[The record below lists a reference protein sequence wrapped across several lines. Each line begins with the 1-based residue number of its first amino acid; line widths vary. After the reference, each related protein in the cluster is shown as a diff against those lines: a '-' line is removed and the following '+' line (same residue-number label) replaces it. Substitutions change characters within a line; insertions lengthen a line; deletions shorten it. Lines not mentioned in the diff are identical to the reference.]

1 MAAFTTIAA
10 AAGLAISAGTTA
22 ASFAQANKQK
32 KLQRKAEAAAEESM
46 REARK
51 ALGVNYFEELAV
63 QKEKYDLEREA
74 TLQGQAGI
82 MEGLQAAGARS
93 LAGGVGRVGLAG
105 QKAQQTTRTAMGK
118 EMSDLQK
125 MTAQEES
132 RLRDVGVQLDL
143 AEVAGAQEAAAR
155 AEELRA
161 QSIQEGIQGATSM
174 VQQGLSMVPLYQQN
188 MAAQRGALGQMAGT
202 NEGMALLNK
211 TMGTSNLPPELRAQ
225 MEAAELPVGAAPVD
239 FSGMSNRD
247 FRQFKKSLSPQQQA
261 QLFGSTQFQEAYK
274 GFDTSYMNPF
284 QLR

>member
-1 MAAFTTIAA
+1 MSGLIIGI
-10 AAGLAISAGTTA
+10 AGLAITAGTTA

-32 KLQRKAEAAAEESM
+32 KLQKKAEAAAEESM
-46 REARK
+46 KEARK
-51 ALGVNYFEELAV
+51 ALDVNYFESLAV

-74 TLQGQAGI
+74 TLQAQAGATQA
-82 MEGLQAAGARS
+82 LQEAGARGV
-93 LAGGVGRVGLAG
+93 AGGIGRVGLAG

-143 AEVAGAQEAAAR
+143 AEVQGAQEAAAR
-155 AEELRA
+155 AEEQRA

-202 NEGMALLNK
+202 DEGMALLNK
-211 TMGTSNLPPELRAQ
+211 TMGTSKLPPELRAQ

-261 QLFGSTQFQEAYK
+261 QLFGSSQFRDAYQNI
-274 GFDTSYMNPF
+274 DTSYMNPF

>member
-1 MAAFTTIAA
+1 MSGLITGI
-10 AAGLAISAGTTA
+10 AGLAITAGTTA

-32 KLQRKAEAAAEESM
+32 KLQKKAEAAAEESM
-46 REARK
+46 KEARK
-51 ALGVNYFEELAV
+51 ALGVNYFESLAV

-93 LAGGVGRVGLAG
+93 LAAGVGRVGLAG

-118 EMSDLQK
+118 ELSDLQK

-155 AEELRA
+155 AEEQRA

-174 VQQGLSMVPLYQQN
+174 LQQGLSMVPLYQQN
-188 MAAQRGALGQMAGT
+188 MTAQRGALAQMAGT
-202 NEGMALLNK
+202 DEGMALLNK

-239 FSGMSNRD
+239 FSAMSNRD

-261 QLFGSTQFQEAYK
+261 RLFGSTQFADAYK
-274 GFDTSYMNPF
+274 NFDTSSINPF

>member
-1 MAAFTTIAA
+1 MAIATTTA
-10 AAGLAISAGTTA
+10 LAIGSLALTAGTTA
-22 ASFAQANKQK
+22 GSFIQANKQR
-32 KLQRKAEAAAEESM
+32 KLQQKAEDAAEKSM
-46 REARK
+46 KEARK

-93 LAGGVGRVGLAG
+93 LAAGVGRVGLAG

-118 EMSDLQK
+118 ELSDLQK

-143 AEVAGAQEAAAR
+143 AEVQGAQEAAAQ
-155 AEELRA
+155 AEELKA
-161 QSIQEGIQGATSM
+161 QAFREGIQGATSM

-188 MAAQRGALGQMAGT
+188 MAAQKAAVGGMNFTPEEFAKFGTIGQAGGLAGSGQ
-202 NEGMALLNK
+202 EFSDLDFA
-211 TMGTSNLPPELRAQ
+211 S
-225 MEAAELPVGAAPVD
+225 VGN
-239 FSGMSNRD
+239 MSNRQ
-247 FRQFKKSLSPQQQA
+247 FRQFKKSLTPQQQA
-261 QLFGSTQFQEAYK
+261 MIFGTSQFADAYK
-274 GFDTSYMNPF
+274 NFDTSSINPF